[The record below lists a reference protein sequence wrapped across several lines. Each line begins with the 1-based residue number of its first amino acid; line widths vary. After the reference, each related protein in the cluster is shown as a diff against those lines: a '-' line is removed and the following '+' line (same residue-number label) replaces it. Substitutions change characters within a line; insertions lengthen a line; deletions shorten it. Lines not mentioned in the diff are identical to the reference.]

1 MNVWGY
7 NAQHHDNRQYYCT
20 IYLKVAKR
28 VILKCSHHKKEM
40 NIIGLVNVLANT
52 VVAIMC
58 ACSVAQLCP
67 TLCDSMDCNPP
78 DSSIH
83 GIFQVRILKWV
94 AISYSK
100 GSSHTGIKPT
110 SPALAGGLYT

>member
-1 MNVWGY
+1 M
-7 NAQHHDNRQYYCT
+7 
-20 IYLKVAKR
+20 
-28 VILKCSHHKKEM
+28 
-40 NIIGLVNVLANT
+40 NVLANT
-52 VVAIMC
+52 VVVIMC

-67 TLCDSMDCNPP
+67 TLCDSMDCSPP

-100 GSSHTGIKPT
+100 GSFRKGIKPT
-110 SPALAGGLYT
+110 SPALAGGLQT